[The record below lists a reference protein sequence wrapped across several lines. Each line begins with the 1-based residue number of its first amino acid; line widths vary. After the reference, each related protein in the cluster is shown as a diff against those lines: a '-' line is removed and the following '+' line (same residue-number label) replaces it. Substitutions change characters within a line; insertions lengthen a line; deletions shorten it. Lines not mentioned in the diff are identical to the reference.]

1 MRRMVVL
8 LLLWLTWACVS
19 TTRFSSLSSSTRS
32 PKYHAVQGNE
42 DALWQAVSR
51 WLNTPYRYG
60 GQSRQGIDCS
70 SLTCSIYREVYDLE
84 LPRTVAQQIKTG
96 RYVQKS
102 RLKPG
107 DLVFFRNGG
116 SGVIDHVGIYLGQD
130 KFVHASVRQG
140 VIISRLS
147 AAYYQRHYV
156 SARRILP

>member
-1 MRRMVVL
+1 MRWMVL
-8 LLLWLTWACVS
+8 LLLFWSTWACVS
-19 TTRFSSLSSSTRS
+19 TTRFSSSSSSSQS
-32 PKYHAVQGNE
+32 PKYNTAQGKDE
-42 DALWQAVSR
+42 ALWQAVNR

-70 SLTCSIYREVYDLE
+70 GLTCSIYREVYGLE
-84 LPRTVAQQIKTG
+84 LPRTVEQQIKTG

-102 RLKPG
+102 RLRPG

-130 KFVHASVRQG
+130 KFVHASVQQG
-140 VIISRLS
+140 VIISQLS